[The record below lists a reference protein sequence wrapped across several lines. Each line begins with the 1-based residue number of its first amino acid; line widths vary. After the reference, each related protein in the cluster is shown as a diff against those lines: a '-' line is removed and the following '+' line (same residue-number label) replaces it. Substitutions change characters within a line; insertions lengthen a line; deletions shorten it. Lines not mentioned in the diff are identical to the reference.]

1 MSDPVGN
8 DLNSEALGV
17 GNRLLPALAVGHY
30 ARKLKSLRDPA
41 AIFFNLQVNRQPF
54 SSSYSS
60 NGSGISRIDP

>member
-1 MSDPVGN
+1 MLREPARRKLAVSDPVGN

-41 AIFFNLQVNRQPF
+41 AIFLAAGF
-54 SSSYSS
+54 
-60 NGSGISRIDP
+60 